1 SIPHG
6 PRGGGAGGGDRGA
19 GLAAAPL
26 ESQQHRLRRRAQAG
40 AGVGLARPPTSLWAS
55 GRFAAYHTV
64 DGRRVYDGSS
74 TRRWRRRWHARA
86 EGSVDGQVAARRARG
101 ALDWE
106 TTSLRS
112 LDPVL
117 MIVHD

>member
-40 AGVGLARPPTSLWAS
+40 AGVGLARPPTSLGVGPLRGVPHG
-55 GRFAAYHTV
+55 GRTTGLRRLFDSAVEAAVARAGGGVGGRT
-64 DGRRVYDGSS
+64 GRRPP
-74 TRRWRRRWHARA
+74 
-86 EGSVDGQVAARRARG
+86 ARG

-106 TTSLRS
+106 TTSLWS